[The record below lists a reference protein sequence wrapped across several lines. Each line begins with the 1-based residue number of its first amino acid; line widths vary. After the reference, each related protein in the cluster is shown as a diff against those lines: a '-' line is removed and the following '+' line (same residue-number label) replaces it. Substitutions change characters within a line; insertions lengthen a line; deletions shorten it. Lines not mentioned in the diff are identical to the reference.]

1 MVSLETWDE
10 YVDRVSRA
18 RHVLLERYL
27 EVCYYYGGSVA
38 IKLWLPQDL
47 ATLFRCKRL
56 VIKTKTKALILQ
68 DRVLTYRED
77 EAYER
82 Y

>member
-1 MVSLETWDE
+1 MVNLETWDE

-18 RHVLLERYL
+18 RHLLLERYL

-38 IKLWLPQDL
+38 MKIWLTKRLDI
-47 ATLFRCKRL
+47 LFRCKRL
-56 VIKTKTKALILQ
+56 VIKAKTKALIVQ

-77 EAYER
+77 EVYE
-82 Y
+82 